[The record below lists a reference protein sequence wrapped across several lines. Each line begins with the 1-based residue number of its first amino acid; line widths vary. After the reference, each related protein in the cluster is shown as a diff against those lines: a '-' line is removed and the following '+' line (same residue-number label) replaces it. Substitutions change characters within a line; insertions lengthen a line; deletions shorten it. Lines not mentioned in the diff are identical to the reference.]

1 MSESFTAPGA
11 QKKQLLVVGTVF
23 GVLALAAALCLM
35 LLGGGNSSAAGSILA
50 ANAAAKSSASASPS
64 GLGAYVIPSQ
74 YAGTIGHDPFKPVVV
89 AKTSAAGGGSSGASG
104 STTSTSTS
112 SSSSPTKAPVVTLT
126 PTPSPTV
133 ILPTVTP
140 TATPTATV
148 TVTPSPTG
156 LPTSSTSQ
164 TLTLVSVN
172 SAANTVNVTVLA
184 NGTTTPYTVQ
194 NGKVFGTY
202 FKLVSILTDSTTSPP
217 SYGADFQYG
226 DQFIQ
231 LNMGQSAQLG

>member
-11 QKKQLLVVGTVF
+11 QKKQLLVAGTVV
-23 GVLALAAALCLM
+23 GVLALAAALLVM

-64 GLGAYVIPSQ
+64 GLGPYVIPSQ
-74 YAGTIGHDPFKPVVV
+74 YAGNIGHDPFRPVVV
-89 AKTSAAGGGSSGASG
+89 AKTSAPGAVSSGPG
-104 STTSTSTS
+104 GTTSTS
-112 SSSSPTKAPVVTLT
+112 SSSSPTKTPVVTLT
-126 PTPSPTV
+126 PTPTPTV
-133 ILPTVTP
+133 IIPTVTP

-164 TLTLVSVN
+164 TLTLLSVDT
-172 SAANTVNVTVLA
+172 AANTANVTILA
-184 NGTTTPYTVQ
+184 NGQTTPYTVQ

-202 FKLVSILTDSTTSPP
+202 FKLVSILTDSTTTPP
-217 SYGADFQYG
+217 GHGADFQYG
-226 DQFIQ
+226 DQFLQ
-231 LNMGQSAQLG
+231 LNVGQSAQLG

>member
-23 GVLALAAALCLM
+23 GVLALAAALVLM
-35 LLGGGNSSAAGSILA
+35 LLGGGNSSAAGSVIA
-50 ANAAAKSSASASPS
+50 ANAAAKSKSASASPS

-74 YAGTIGHDPFKPVVV
+74 YAGNVGHDPFKPVVV
-89 AKTSAAGGGSSGASG
+89 AKVPVASGSSGGAA
-104 STTSTSTS
+104 TTSTS
-112 SSSSPTKAPVVTLT
+112 SSPSPTKTPVVTLT
-126 PTPSPTV
+126 PTPTPTV
-133 ILPTVTP
+133 IIPTP

-164 TLTLVSVN
+164 TLTLLSVDT
-172 SAANTVNVTVLA
+172 AANTINVTVAA
-184 NGTTTPYTVQ
+184 NGQTTPYTVQ

-202 FKLVSILTDSTTSPP
+202 FKLVSILTDGTTTPP

-226 DQFIQ
+226 DQFLQ
-231 LNMGQSAQLG
+231 LNMGQSATLG

>member
-23 GVLALAAALCLM
+23 GVLALAAALLLM

-64 GLGAYVIPSQ
+64 GLGPYVIPSQ
-74 YAGTIGHDPFKPVVV
+74 YAGTIGHDPFRPVVV
-89 AKTSAAGGGSSGASG
+89 AKIPVASGSSGAA
-104 STTSTSTS
+104 TTSTSTS
-112 SSSSPTKAPVVTLT
+112 SSASPTKAPVVTLT

-133 ILPTVTP
+133 VIP

-164 TLTLVSVN
+164 TLTLVSVDT
-172 SAANTVNVTVLA
+172 AANTVNVTVLA
-184 NGTTTPYTVQ
+184 NGATTPYTVQ